1 MNDRPEDSLLDRIEL
16 AASRWSEHG
25 LSESVDSDSDVS
37 ALLAAIRDGLI
48 DPGSLSASDLERIC
62 QTMTGEDRAR
72 MLFDARLDAAPPL
85 FKHQTDSTAIIGNGG
100 DFPLKLAHGYDP
112 RPSDPDSASTNTSVN
127 VASWFTKQRRLF
139 MAAAAVLVLGISAT
153 FVLLQPPGQPADIF
167 AAGGKSKS
175 SAQLASMPS
184 DRSLP
189 RGLDVEPDFGLR
201 DTATLGGPT
210 KDRYFDWRLKTVIVR
225 SADGHGSGAL
235 VGPRHILTNYHVVEA
250 AVQKAAVD
258 GTTPNVTIILPRVEG
273 EGARRRITR
282 QAGEFKATV
291 LRVAPERDLALV
303 RLDELPT
310 GQTALPYFELASE
323 APESGSK
330 VIAIGSAGQGLA
342 WGIKAGT
349 AVRHRLP
356 DDYTVLQLLNGGKP
370 APVDRLEADVFA
382 TDCEIAAGY
391 SGGPLCDEATGKL
404 IGITFGAP
412 AGDSAERAALHIALE
427 HIAEFLKPGLD
438 RTAPAPLDAW
448 TAGLPDDKRL
458 GPIPEDIDGDGAV
471 DRVVIFMAKI
481 ADAVPSETARVEFI
495 DALSRTKMSS
505 TATEGI
511 EGLQRRLP
519 RGLWGFATPGQ
530 FAFDAFIMMRRDGA
544 VAIGYTNDDGIV
556 DEIRIGDQSTGDS
569 ATTIWKR
576 GTNGLWAASK
586 PSAKLPLLDAKRL
599 GKERAA
605 RVAEVWKK

>member
-1 MNDRPEDSLLDRIEL
+1 MSSRRDDSLFDRIES
-16 AASRWSEHG
+16 AAAKWQDRG
-25 LSESVDSDSDVS
+25 ISESVDEESDVDV
-37 ALLAAIRDGLI
+37 LMAAIRSGVI
-48 DPGSLSASDLERIC
+48 DPAALTASEVERIC
-62 QTMTGEDRAR
+62 EVTTSDERAR
-72 MLFDARLDAAPPL
+72 MFFDSTLDAA
-85 FKHQTDSTAIIGNGG
+85 HAVGNSQ
-100 DFPLKLAHGYDP
+100 PLKLVQPHH
-112 RPSDPDSASTNTSVN
+112 PDASETGTSLTNTTTP
-127 VASWFTKQRRLF
+127 ALDWFTRQRRFL
-139 MAAAAVLVLGISAT
+139 MAAAAVVFLGISAT
-153 FVLLQPPGQPADIF
+153 LVLLQPSGPKADLF
-167 AAGGKSKS
+167 AAGGKATPS
-175 SAQLASMPS
+175 QRLASMPP

-189 RGLDVEPDFGLR
+189 RRLDVAPDFGIS

-210 KDRYFDWRLKTVIVR
+210 KDPYFDWRLKTVIVR

-235 VGPRHILTNYHVVEA
+235 VGPRHVLTNYHVVEA

-258 GTTPNVTIILPRVEG
+258 GSTPQVAVILPRVDG

-303 RLDELPT
+303 RLDELPS

-323 APESGSK
+323 APASGSK

-356 DDYTVLQLLNGGKP
+356 DDYTLLQLLNEGKP
-370 APVDRLEADVFA
+370 APVDRLEVDVFA

-391 SGGPLCDEATGKL
+391 SGGPLCDDATGKL

-438 RTAPAPLDAW
+438 QTAPAPLDAW

-458 GPIPEDIDGDGAV
+458 GPIPEDVDGDGAV
-471 DRVVIFMAKI
+471 DRVVMVMAKI
-481 ADAVPSETARVEFI
+481 AEAGPSEIARVEFI
-495 DALSRTKMSS
+495 DARSRTKMSS
-505 TATEGI
+505 AATEGI

-519 RGLWGFATPGQ
+519 RGLWGFATTGQ
-530 FAFDAFIMMRRDGA
+530 FAFDAFIMMRKDGV

-556 DEIRIGDQSTGDS
+556 DEIRIGDRSTGDS

-576 GTNGLWAASK
+576 GTNGVWAASK
-586 PSAKLPLLDAKRL
+586 PSVKLPLLDAKRL
-599 GKERAA
+599 GEERAA